1 MRTTT
6 DNPVERLQRKIARDT
21 AQQARGRYFA
31 VRILPVLL
39 VWALLMAAAKVMA
52 GGLISLGVA
61 LTSYFG
67 GAVVLV
73 IWLEC
78 RARRHVGEQ

>member
-6 DNPVERLQRKIARDT
+6 DNPVERLQQKIARDT

-31 VRILPVLL
+31 ARILPVLL
-39 VWALLMAAAKVMA
+39 VWALLMAAAKAVA

-67 GAVVLV
+67 GAAVLV
-73 IWLEC
+73 VWLEC
-78 RARRHVGEQ
+78 RARRHAGEQ